1 MYKSREEAK
10 TERRTKLVSVAISIF
25 ATRPYKD
32 ISINDITEKANCSH
46 GLFYHYFK
54 DKEDIFYAAIEHAEF
69 VNIIIRK
76 NANFQLRH
84 GIECFKDL
92 SEAILKVF
100 CEPDDSYAEIM
111 VFLLNVMRNIDKY
124 PDASDFVR
132 RRRQTNKKI
141 VEEIIYGQDRGE
153 IIKGDP
159 NKLAINYIT
168 LIQGLAQYR
177 LLAGIEHFIPPKHV
191 ENILEANFYEK

>member
-10 TERRTKLVSVAISIF
+10 LERRTKLVTVAISIF

-32 ISINDITEKANCSH
+32 ISIDDITEKANCSH

-69 VNIIIRK
+69 VNITIRK
-76 NANFQLRH
+76 NTNFQLGH
-84 GIECFKDL
+84 GIKCFKDL
-92 SEAILKVF
+92 SEAIIKVF
-100 CEPDDSYAEIM
+100 CEPDDSYAETLA
-111 VFLLNVMRNIDKY
+111 FLLNVMRNIDKY
-124 PDASDFVR
+124 PSANDFVKH
-132 RRRQTNKKI
+132 RQNANKKI

-177 LLAGIEHFIPPKHV
+177 LLAGIEHFIPPKNV
-191 ENILEANFYEK
+191 EHTLEAGFYEE